1 MRTIVLFS
9 QNDALVKRW
18 SSALEDES
26 ICIAKDLAELNALLE
41 PGVIQVILY
50 DVDSLNFQ
58 IKSIMDVLVSFEQ
71 TYLFVL
77 SGAPDFQKGVEY
89 LQEHIAGYG
98 NSYMVAENLKMALD
112 VIASGSVWLYP
123 EFIQRLISGATKE
136 DVPEKV
142 TDIRL
147 ELLTDKEKEVASLV
161 AEGLSNKEIAKHLD
175 ITERTVKAHLTHIFE
190 KLEISDRL
198 TLALMIK
205 G

>member
-1 MRTIVLFS
+1 MKTILLFTQS
-9 QNDALVKRW
+9 KSLQKRW
-18 SSALEDES
+18 QEALEGETIEVIDTLE
-26 ICIAKDLAELNALLE
+26 ALNNHLKS
-41 PGVIQVILY
+41 GVTQVILY
-50 DVDSLNFQ
+50 DTDSLNFQ
-58 IKSIMDVLVSFEQ
+58 VKGIMESIAAVAQS
-71 TYLFVL
+71 YLFVL
-77 SGAPDFQKGVEY
+77 SGAPDFQKGLEY
-89 LQEHIAGYG
+89 LQEHISGYG
-98 NSYMVAENLKMALD
+98 NSYMAAENLKMAVD

-136 DVPEKV
+136 DLPEKV

-161 AEGLSNKEIAKHLD
+161 AEGLSNKEIAHHLG
-175 ITERTVKAHLTHIFE
+175 ITERTVKAHLTHIYE